1 MAVIVRQSSLMLNQN
16 VCQLQSSEFF
26 SRLTLAKV
34 LKPAKQIG
42 STFCLVGNVQERC
55 SSLEDSHHLPQVLCW
70 SLVIRFRLDVERSH
84 ELPVMSHT
92 PHVSFILGHHS
103 PQCLSHK
110 RRKAYR
116 CENWGTDSI
125 QYCSS

>member
-26 SRLTLAKV
+26 SLLTLAKV

-42 STFCLVGNVQERC
+42 SPFCLVGNVQEQC
-55 SSLEDSHHLPQVLCW
+55 SSLEDSHHFPQVFCW
-70 SLVIRFRLDVERSH
+70 SLIIRFRLDLERSH
-84 ELPVMSHT
+84 ELAVMSH
-92 PHVSFILGHHS
+92 PAHESFILGHHS
-103 PQCLSHK
+103 PQCLSQK

-116 CENWGTDSI
+116 CESWGKDSI